1 MAASITGWLAL
12 GGLALVVWTMLP
24 LASPL
29 LIAAAIAGAFYPLH
43 LKLARK
49 LRGRPKLSAVMI
61 CLAVFILLLLP
72 LVGVGAVIARNISAA
87 GAFVRD
93 SLQGGGFDRFVES
106 LPGPLERVGE
116 WLQNEVPRVDRI
128 EELLAQQGGKAAQA
142 ARSALAGVGRFGF
155 NAILMLVA
163 LYLLLVDGARLLRW
177 IERVSPLGPDDTRQL
192 LHNFRDVSVG
202 VIIATV
208 GTAAAQA
215 ALALVGYFIAGVPH
229 ALSFGL
235 ISFFLALIPFVGGAV
250 TGIAL
255 SGLLMINGR
264 WIAALFLLGWSIGV
278 VGLADNVLRPLIMR
292 GDVPISGGILFFS
305 LLGGLATFGA
315 VGLLL
320 GPLIVSFFLA
330 ASKLHVRDR

>member
-1 MAASITGWLAL
+1 MPTITGWLAL
-12 GGLALVVWTMLP
+12 FGLALVVWTMFP

-29 LIAAAIAGAFYPLH
+29 LIGAAVAGAAYKLH
-43 LKLARK
+43 LKIARK
-49 LRGRPKLSAVMI
+49 LGGRPKTSALI
-61 CLAVFILLLLP
+61 LCFILLILVLLP

-87 GAFVRD
+87 GVFVRD
-93 SLQGGGFDRFVES
+93 TLQGGGFERFVES

-116 WLQNEVPRVDRI
+116 WLQNEMPDFGHLESV
-128 EELLAQQGGKAAQA
+128 LAQQGGKAAQA
-142 ARSALAGVGRFGF
+142 ARSALAGAGRFGF
-155 NAILMLVA
+155 NAVLMLVA
-163 LYLLLVDGARLLRW
+163 VYLLLVDGSRLLRW

-192 LHNFRDVSVG
+192 LHNFRDVSVA
-202 VIIATV
+202 VIVATV

-215 ALALVGYFIAGVPH
+215 GLALVGYLIAGVPH
-229 ALSFGL
+229 AFSFGL
-235 ISFFLALIPFVGGAV
+235 ISFFLALIPFVGGAA
-250 TGIAL
+250 TGLAL

-264 WIAALFLLGWSIGV
+264 WIAAIFLLAWSVGV

-292 GDVPISGGILFFS
+292 GDVPISGGVLFFS

-330 ASKLHVRDR
+330 ATRLHVRDR